1 MLEKKG
7 LERFFLLSLIV
18 SFILIRMCFEIVN
31 GTIKVSKV
39 SFMCFYMKNELK
51 IRVLGSKYLNTYFST
66 IKGGQ
71 NLL

>member
-39 SFMCFYMKNELK
+39 SFMCFY
-51 IRVLGSKYLNTYFST
+51 
-66 IKGGQ
+66 IKMS
-71 NLL
+71 